1 MHHRFLRSQITLA
14 TTFCVLALTACNQA
28 PESPPMRLLAQ
39 AAPAVAL
46 ATRAEP
52 QQQSIDASDDASPRR
67 QLAVRHDL
75 QLRTDAGAIEAAHRS
90 AQNACAEAGC
100 ELLSS
105 QLLRDDDQ
113 QPSRASLEAR
123 VSPDHAAALLARLIV
138 LGTVARHETSSED
151 KTDEVID
158 VEARLR
164 NMAAFRD
171 HLRVLMNRSG
181 AKLAEAMEV
190 ERELVRVQ
198 SELDSL
204 ASRRKALASLTGKV
218 RIVLTISAQP
228 AVLEAGTWAPLQEA
242 VIGSGRVLARS
253 LANLISLTA
262 AVLPWLVVVPLLGL
276 AVRAWRRRRRRAA

>member
-1 MHHRFLRSQITLA
+1 MHPRFSRSQITLA
-14 TTFCVLALTACNQA
+14 IAFCVLALTACDRA
-28 PESPPMRLLAQ
+28 AESPPMRMQVA
-39 AAPAVAL
+39 AAPTAAL
-46 ATRAEP
+46 AAKAEL
-52 QQQSIDASDDASPRR
+52 QQQPVDASDASPRR
-67 QLAVRHDL
+67 LLAVRHDL

-90 AQNACAEAGC
+90 AQDACADAGC

-113 QPSRASLEAR
+113 QPSRASLDAR
-123 VSPDHAAALLARLIV
+123 VPPDHAAALLARLTA

-171 HLRVLMNRSG
+171 HLRVLMNRNG

-228 AVLEAGTWAPLQEA
+228 AVLEAGTWAPLHDA

-253 LANLISLTA
+253 LATLISLA
-262 AVLPWLVVVPLLGL
+262 AAAMPWLVLVLPFGM
-276 AVRAWRRRRRRAA
+276 AARAWRRRRRGTT

>member
-1 MHHRFLRSQITLA
+1 MHHRFFRSQITLA
-14 TTFCVLALTACNQA
+14 IAFCALALTACNRA
-28 PESPPMRLLAQ
+28 AESPSMRLF
-39 AAPAVAL
+39 AAEAPTAAL
-46 ATRAEP
+46 AAKAEP
-52 QQQSIDASDDASPRR
+52 QRQPVDVSDASPRR
-67 QLAVRHDL
+67 LLAVRHDL

-90 AQNACAEAGC
+90 AQDACAEAGC

-105 QLLRDDDQ
+105 QLLHDDDQ

-123 VSPDHAAALLARLIV
+123 VPPDHAAALLARLTA

-171 HLRVLMNRSG
+171 HLRVLMNRNG
-181 AKLAEAMEV
+181 AKLAELMEV

-204 ASRRKALASLTGKV
+204 ASRRKALAALTGKV

-228 AVLEAGTWAPLQEA
+228 AVLEAGTWAPLHDA

-253 LANLISLTA
+253 LATLISLA
-262 AVLPWLVVVPLLGL
+262 AAAMPWLVLVLPFGM
-276 AVRAWRRRRRRAA
+276 AARAWRRRRRGTA

>member
-1 MHHRFLRSQITLA
+1 MHHRFLCSQITLA
-14 TTFCVLALTACNQA
+14 ITFSAFALMACDRA
-28 PESPPMRLLAQ
+28 GESPSMRLFA
-39 AAPAVAL
+39 AEAPAVAL
-46 ATRAEP
+46 AAKAELRP
-52 QQQSIDASDDASPRR
+52 QPADVSDASPRR

-90 AQNACAEAGC
+90 AQDACAEAGC

-123 VSPDHAAALLARLIV
+123 VSPDHAAALLARLTA

-171 HLRVLMNRSG
+171 HLRVLMNRNG

-204 ASRRKALASLTGKV
+204 ASRRKALASLTSKV

-228 AVLEAGTWAPLQEA
+228 AVLEAGTWAPLHDA

-253 LANLISLTA
+253 LANLIALTA
-262 AVLPWLVVVPLLGL
+262 AVMPWLVLVLPFGMAARV
-276 AVRAWRRRRRRAA
+276 WRRRRRGTA